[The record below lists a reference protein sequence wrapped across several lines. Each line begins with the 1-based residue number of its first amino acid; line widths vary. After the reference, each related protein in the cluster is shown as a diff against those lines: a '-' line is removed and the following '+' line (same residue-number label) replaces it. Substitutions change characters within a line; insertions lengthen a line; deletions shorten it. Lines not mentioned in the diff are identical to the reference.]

1 MKRKI
6 IALVLTVVLCAG
18 SLIGCGSGDNYFT
31 ELDKTI
37 KHIGNTTESTVKIKV
52 PKEAFVDAS
61 AMPIDVSN
69 GLDATLKV
77 LTQSDDKGNGSC
89 DIDIMLN
96 GDDEYADFTTI
107 VKYGNYLYI
116 QTDSI
121 LSFLKEMGA
130 DPKGETES
138 QFKQMGMEKAAKL
151 DIKQTCKML
160 DIDYDED
167 TFNIEKYKADL
178 GEYIGD
184 MADILEKYYGNL
196 SAKEGSAY
204 TVKIDKNNV
213 SKAIDDTINFIDK
226 DLKEAYDLTKNLVE
240 DLGGKKAVKNY
251 PKYKEFEET
260 AKAEKDSLK
269 ESKKDAAKNF
279 GDCVVK
285 STVSSKDKMVSLSG
299 ENFDM
304 EGYKI
309 TFAIDLKSRDD
320 NVDIKDSIPE
330 NAMDI
335 TALIK
340 QFMSMADSTSTGAIQ

>member
-37 KHIGNTTESTVKIKV
+37 KHIGNTTESTIKIKA
-52 PKEAFVDAS
+52 PKEAFVDAD

-96 GDDEYADFTTI
+96 GEDEYADLTTI
-107 VKYGNYLYI
+107 VKYGKYLYV
-116 QTDSI
+116 QTDSY
-121 LSFLKEMGA
+121 LSFMNQMGM
-130 DPKGETES
+130 DPKGEMAA
-138 QFKQMGMEKAAKL
+138 QFKQMGIEKAAKL

-184 MADILEKYYGNL
+184 MADILEKYYRNV

-226 DLKEAYDLTKNLVE
+226 DLKEAYDLTKDLVE

-251 PKYKEFEET
+251 PKYKE
-260 AKAEKDSLK
+260 
-269 ESKKDAAKNF
+269 
-279 GDCVVK
+279 
-285 STVSSKDKMVSLSG
+285 LSG
-299 ENFDM
+299 ILRLCAKWISAFERFHRV
-304 EGYKI
+304 
-309 TFAIDLKSRDD
+309 F
-320 NVDIKDSIPE
+320 P
-330 NAMDI
+330 
-335 TALIK
+335 
-340 QFMSMADSTSTGAIQ
+340 